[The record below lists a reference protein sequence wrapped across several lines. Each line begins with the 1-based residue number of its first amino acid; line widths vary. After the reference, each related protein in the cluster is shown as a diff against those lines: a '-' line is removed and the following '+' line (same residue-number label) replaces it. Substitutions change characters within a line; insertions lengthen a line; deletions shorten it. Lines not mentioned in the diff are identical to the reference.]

1 MVEDGDRV
9 FHFEGFRFD
18 PGRPN
23 LSYRSKTLP
32 LKRQSAEVLAL
43 LVKNAGS
50 VVTREEIQQR
60 IWPDRTIEFDHG
72 INAAIR
78 DIRKA
83 LGDNSKSPI
92 YIGTQSKVGY
102 KFLKSVSAQEPGF
115 GLMNRRSLVW
125 LFLLATA
132 VALVA
137 VFGFAG
143 APEARKAKVGI
154 MPVAFDEREGVPL
167 LEADKLT
174 NNIVRAM
181 AENQRELLVIS
192 AGELF
197 GEDRPDPSIADM
209 SKWFQVEYILAGS
222 LEQVGGKQTLSLRL
236 IRTEGYVHI
245 WAKTIEVE
253 GDYRTAILPLIEEI
267 TAAAR

>member
-1 MVEDGDRV
+1 M
-9 FHFEGFRFD
+9 
-18 PGRPN
+18 
-23 LSYRSKTLP
+23 
-32 LKRQSAEVLAL
+32 

-83 LGDNSKSPI
+83 LGDNSKSPT

-102 KFLKSVSAQEPGF
+102 KFLKTVSAQEPKSV
-115 GLMNRRSLVW
+115 LMNRRTVVW
-125 LFLLATA
+125 YFVLAA
-132 VALVA
+132 AIFVI
-137 VFGFAG
+137 VFGFVG
-143 APEARKAKVGI
+143 APEANKPKVGV
-154 MPVAFDEREGVPL
+154 MPVAFDEGEGGSV
-167 LEADKLT
+167 LEADRLT
-174 NNIVRAM
+174 NSIVRAM
-181 AENQRELLVIS
+181 AENQQKMLVIS

-209 SKWFQVEYILAGS
+209 SKWFRVEYILAGS
-222 LEQVGGKQTLSLRL
+222 LVQSGGKQTLSLRL

-245 WAKTIEVE
+245 WAKSIEVE
-253 GDYRTAILPLIEEI
+253 GDYRAAILPLINEI

>member
-1 MVEDGDRV
+1 MAEDNDKI
-9 FHFEGFRFD
+9 FHFEGFKFD

-43 LVKNAGS
+43 LVKNAGKT
-50 VVTREEIQQR
+50 VTREEIQQQ

-83 LGDNSKSPI
+83 LGDNSKSPT

-102 KFLKSVSAQEPGF
+102 KFLKTVSAQPPQG
-115 GLMNRRSLVW
+115 GLTDRRIAISA
-125 LFLLATA
+125 LL
-132 VALVA
+132 LVA
-137 VFGFAG
+137 VVVALIAVAFGGTPRADK
-143 APEARKAKVGI
+143 PKLGI
-154 MPVAFDEREGVPL
+154 MPVAYDAQKGPSV
-167 LEADKLT
+167 LEADRLT
-174 NNIVRAM
+174 SSIVRAV
-181 AENQRELLVIS
+181 AENQQKLLVIS

-209 SKWFQVEYILAGS
+209 SKWFQVEYILAAS
-222 LEQVGGKQTLSLRL
+222 LDMTEGKKTVSLRL

-245 WAKTIEVE
+245 WAKSVNVE
-253 GDYRTAILPLIEEI
+253 ADYHKAILPLVDEISAAIE
-267 TAAAR
+267 